1 MFIIYLN
8 IAKAQ
13 KIIGQFFR
21 CFSTLRHSR
30 I

>member
-8 IAKAQ
+8 IYKAQ
-13 KIIGQFFR
+13 KIIEKIFR
-21 CFSTLRHSR
+21 CFSTFTLSR